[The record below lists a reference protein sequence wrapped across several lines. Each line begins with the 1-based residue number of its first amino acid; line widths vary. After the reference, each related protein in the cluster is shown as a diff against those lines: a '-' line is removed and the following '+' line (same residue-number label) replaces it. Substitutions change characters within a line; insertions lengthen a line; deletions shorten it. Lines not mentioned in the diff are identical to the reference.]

1 MTHLPFRSWCRHCIK
16 GREREE
22 DQREKSEKSIWT
34 SCSWTTKR
42 KGEARER
49 ATRALLSTV
58 VPRKS
63 TGMDM
68 SKADGDV
75 FVKLVWTLWTS
86 S

>member
-1 MTHLPFRSWCRHCIK
+1 MDDEK
-16 GREREE
+16 EGRTLA
-22 DQREKSEKSIWT
+22 SLVA
-34 SCSWTTKR
+34 R
-42 KGEARER
+42 KR

-58 VPRKS
+58 VPRKL

-86 S
+86 SWSQTTSQR